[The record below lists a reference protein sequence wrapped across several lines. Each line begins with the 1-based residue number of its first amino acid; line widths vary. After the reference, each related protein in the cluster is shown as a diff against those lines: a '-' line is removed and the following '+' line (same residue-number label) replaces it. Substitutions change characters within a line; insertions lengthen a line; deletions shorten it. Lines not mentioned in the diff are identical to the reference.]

1 MKAVKADI
9 SRPFYVVGGTMRH
22 DAPSYVE
29 RRADKELFDALTR
42 GEFCYVLTAR
52 QMGKS
57 SLMIRT
63 AARLR
68 GAGVGVAVLDLTAVG
83 QNLTA
88 EQWYGG
94 LVVQIGQQLY
104 LEDELIEFW
113 MSQPLLG
120 PMQRWVKALRTVV
133 MRKHTGRLVIFVD
146 EIDAVRSLPFST
158 DEYFAGI
165 RECYNQR
172 SEDLDMERMTFCM
185 SGVATP
191 SDLIRDTRTTPFN
204 IGHRIELHDFTERE
218 AAPLVNGL
226 RCEQKQ
232 GAAILKRI
240 FHWTGGHPYLTQR
253 LCLAVSEEKTI
264 PGDDRID
271 SLCEVLFCSKR
282 AQERDDNL
290 LFVRERMLRSEADL
304 SGLLDLYAR
313 VRRRKA
319 VLDDQTSKLV
329 SILRL
334 SGITRTEGG
343 RLKVRNRI
351 YERVFDLAWVAAH
364 MPDAE
369 VRRQR
374 AAYRRGV
381 WRTAIISTLI
391 LALFGWLALTAI
403 KQRGL
408 AEQHAKINQHL
419 EYFARITQAQQELEN
434 SNVDRVE
441 ELLRSITPH
450 QGEYDLR
457 GFEWHLLLRLAHG
470 EVASLPKVNNKIA
483 SVTFLNDGH
492 TLVVGEA
499 LRAKKEGDDEYLIK
513 FYDWKEGRDV
523 SSFNIPAGRN
533 FDLVVFSPDKRR
545 VAVDGPEKEVHLW
558 DIHSRQRIAAYKGH
572 SEAIAAIAFSP
583 DGRYLAS
590 ADLDGVIKLWDTT
603 TGARK
608 FSIKR
613 RKNRVWGM
621 AFSPEGRL
629 LVTTHE
635 TEVVKA
641 WDAATGRELK
651 PFTARKS
658 KLARATFSPD
668 GRRLVASAAD
678 GKLIFWNVRTRR
690 IISTLTGHAREV
702 RPISFFTDGKIMATG
717 SLDRTVR
724 LWDAVRM
731 KEIALIQS
739 HGSEVS
745 SIAWSPDGKYLVTG
759 SLDGTVKRW
768 DATRREIIPPAD
780 AVAQYFATSFSE
792 AGELIALGAVKDSV
806 IKLWNLSNGRKL
818 ARFDEPG
825 DDVICAA
832 FSRDNKLVATGG
844 FDSLVKIW
852 DVATGRQIHTLKG
865 HKGYVLGVNF
875 SPNGSRLI
883 SGSKDNALIIWDVAS
898 GHEIARFEDGVDH
911 YYRAVF
917 SPDGEIVASACR
929 DGSVKLWEVNTRTV
943 IKTLVGH
950 TDHVRAIAFSPDGR
964 LLATGGKDN
973 TIRLW
978 EVATGL
984 ELKKSVQS
992 DYVQRAA
999 FSSGGMR
1006 LVTGSVDGSV
1016 KLWDVTTWHELMN
1029 LKGHKGEVT
1038 SVTFSDDYMSL
1049 ATSSKDGT
1057 VRLWRA
1063 EPVQ

>member
-1 MKAVKADI
+1 MNAVKADI

-29 RRADKELFDALTR
+29 RRADKELFDALMR

-68 GAGVGVAVLDLTAVG
+68 GAGIGVAVLDLTAIG

-94 LVVQIGQQLY
+94 LVVQVGQQLY

-113 MSQPLLG
+113 TSQQLLG
-120 PMQRWVKALRTVV
+120 PMQRWVKALCTVV
-133 MRKHTGRLVIFVD
+133 LAKHTGRLVIFVD

-158 DEYFAGI
+158 DEFFAGI

-172 SEDLDMERMTFCM
+172 SEDSDMERMTFCM

-204 IGHRIELHDFTERE
+204 IGRRIELHDFTEKE
-218 AAPLVNGL
+218 AGPLVKGL

-271 SLCEVLFCSKR
+271 SLCEFLFCSKR

-304 SGLLDLYAR
+304 SGLLDLYAK
-313 VRRRKA
+313 VRRHKA
-319 VLDDQTSKLV
+319 VQDDQTNVLV

-343 RLKVRNRI
+343 RLKIRNRI
-351 YERVFDLAWVAAH
+351 YERVFDVAWVKAH

-369 VRRQR
+369 MRRQR
-374 AAYRRGV
+374 AAFWRGV
-381 WRTAIISTLI
+381 WRTATIGALI
-391 LALFGWLALTAI
+391 LALSWLALEAI
-403 KQRGL
+403 KQRDL
-408 AEQHAKINQHL
+408 ARQQAQISLHL
-419 EYFARITQAQQELEN
+419 EYFTRITQAQQELEN
-434 SNVDRVE
+434 TNVDRVE
-441 ELLRSITPH
+441 ELLRLSMPE
-450 QGEYDLR
+450 QGEEDLR
-457 GFEWHLLLRLAHG
+457 GFEWHLLSRLIHG
-470 EVASLPKVNNKIA
+470 EVASLPKVDNKIA
-483 SVTFLNDGH
+483 NVAFLDDGH
-492 TLVVGEA
+492 TLIAGEA
-499 LRAKKEGDDEYLIK
+499 SRAKKEGDDEYLIR
-513 FYDWKEGRDV
+513 FYNWKEGRDV
-523 SSFNIPAGRN
+523 SSFKIPAGRN

-545 VAVDGPEKEVHLW
+545 VAVDGPGREVLLW
-558 DIHSRQRIAAYKGH
+558 DLHSGQKIAAYTGH
-572 SEAIAAIAFSP
+572 SEAIATIAFSP

-590 ADLDGVIKLWDTT
+590 GDLNGVIKLWDTT
-603 TGARK
+603 TGAEK
-608 FSIKR
+608 LSIRPSEK
-613 RKNRVWGM
+613 RVWGM
-621 AFSPEGRL
+621 AFSPEGQL

-635 TEVVKA
+635 TEVVRA
-641 WDAATGRELK
+641 WDAVTGRALQ
-651 PFTARKS
+651 PFTAGKGR
-658 KLARATFSPD
+658 LARAAFSPD
-668 GRRLVASAAD
+668 GRRLVASATD
-678 GKLIFWNVRTRR
+678 GKLFFWNVRKRR
-690 IISTLTGHAREV
+690 IITTLTGHVREV
-702 RPISFFTDGKIMATG
+702 RPISFFADSNTMATG

-724 LWDAVRM
+724 LWDAVRL
-731 KEIALIQS
+731 KELALIQS

-745 SIAWSPDGKYLVTG
+745 SIAWSPDGKYIATG
-759 SLDGTVKRW
+759 SLDGTVKIW

-780 AVAQYFATSFSE
+780 AVTQYVATAFS
-792 AGELIALGAVKDSV
+792 AGGELIALGAVKDSV
-806 IKLWNLSNGRKL
+806 VKLWNLSTGQEL
-818 ARFDEPG
+818 AKFDEPG
-825 DDVICAA
+825 DEVICAA
-832 FSRDNKLVATGG
+832 FSSDKKLVATGG
-844 FDSLVKIW
+844 LNHLVKIW
-852 DVATGRQIHTLKG
+852 DAATGRQIHALKG
-865 HKGYVLGVNF
+865 HTRYVLGVNF
-875 SPNGSRLI
+875 SPDGRVLI
-883 SGSKDNALIIWDVAS
+883 SGSEDNALIIWDVAS
-898 GHEIARFEDGVDH
+898 GHEIARFKDGVDN

-917 SPDGEIVASACR
+917 SPDGERVASACR
-929 DGSVKLWEVNTRTV
+929 DGSVKLWEVSTRTV
-943 IKTLVGH
+943 LKTLVGH
-950 TDHVRAIAFSPDGR
+950 TDHVRAIAFSRDGR

-978 EVATGL
+978 DVATGR
-984 ELKKSVQS
+984 ELGKSVQS

-999 FSSGGMR
+999 FSLDGNR
-1006 LVTGSVDGSV
+1006 LVTGGLDGSV
-1016 KLWDVTTWHELMN
+1016 KLWDVATWCELMN
-1029 LKGHKGEVT
+1029 LKGHTGEIT

-1063 EPVQ
+1063 GVQ